1 MFLLSRLCVSLCFLC
16 VLSCFSLFFRDFHV
30 DLCHVLRSL
39 LQPTTGRAWLLAPT
53 RGGSLDAFVSLIQ
66 QQSTPFAAGLRLQHR
81 LERYDET
88 IWQQHQAF
96 LRESAS
102 SYSVDLHFPLLL
114 SIQLAQDSAAA
125 MASSS
130 A

>member
-1 MFLLSRLCVSLCFLC
+1 MFLIRRCVCF
-16 VLSCFSLFFRDFHV
+16 SCHSLFFRDFHV

-39 LQPTTGRAWLLAPT
+39 LQPATGRAWLLAPT

-66 QQSTPFAAGLRLQHR
+66 MQSTPFAAGLRVQHR

-88 IWQQHQAF
+88 IWQQHQA
-96 LRESAS
+96 LMREACGSGS
-102 SYSVDLHFPLLL
+102 ESGYSVDLHFPLLL
-114 SIQLAQDSAAA
+114 SIQVLEESASTTPT
-125 MASSS
+125 AS